1 MTLNQ
6 FLAHQGL
13 NKKGL
18 AESIGWTQ
26 NSLSQALRLSKS
38 SPTFMEKFQ
47 SSGAFPG
54 WTIGYDFESG
64 EYVFKNEQPSLGAF
78 PGGYDLRE
86 WPKSF
91 FLTENDFVG
100 NRPHIYCC
108 LAACPV
114 DAFAVYED
122 GRYVHF
128 LHPTTVQEFAAFPVA
143 DLIEVVE
150 LLRDEEE

>member
-1 MTLNQ
+1 MTLTQ
-6 FLAHQGL
+6 FLNHHNL

-18 AESIGWTQ
+18 AERIGWTQ
-26 NSLSQALRLSKS
+26 NSLSQALRLSTA
-38 SPTFMEKFQ
+38 SPTFMGKFQ

-54 WTIGYDFESG
+54 WQIGYDFETG
-64 EYVFKNEQPSLGAF
+64 KYVFRQELPELGAF

-91 FLTENDFVG
+91 FLTENDFTA
-100 NRPHIYCC
+100 NRPHVYTC

-114 DAFAVYED
+114 DSFAVYED

-128 LHPTTVQEFAAFPVA
+128 LHPETVQEFAAFPVA
-143 DLIEVVE
+143 DLVEVVE